1 MDKIRREKTA
11 AAMGSGSVSGRGKVV
26 LRVFVG
32 ALFLLGTFWFLLV
45 GIISNHH
52 VHATKTVSIGSVSSS
67 TEMLKHWKWNGRDR
81 TSLHWDTNLIY
92 VSKRR
97 VPNGPD
103 PIHNR
108 RVVTTRQPP
117 GRV

>member
-1 MDKIRREKTA
+1 
-11 AAMGSGSVSGRGKVV
+11 MGSSGGKGKVV

-32 ALFLLGTFWFLLV
+32 AIFLLVTFWFLLV

-52 VHATKTVSIGSVSSS
+52 HVHVHVHAIKTVSIGSVTSSSS
-67 TEMLKHWKWNGRDR
+67 TDEMLKHWKWNGRGS
-81 TSLHWDTNLIY
+81 SLRWDSNLIY

-117 GRV
+117 GRA